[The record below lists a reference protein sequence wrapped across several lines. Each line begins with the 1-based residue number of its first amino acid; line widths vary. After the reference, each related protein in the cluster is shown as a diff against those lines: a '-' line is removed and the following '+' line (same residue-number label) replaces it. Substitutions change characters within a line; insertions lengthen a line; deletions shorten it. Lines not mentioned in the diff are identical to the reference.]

1 MVENASLF
9 LSYVELQDALR
20 RVTHRPREE
29 DLPLHLLALAAGGS
43 GAITSFL
50 LFVKVLFW
58 IPKKRILIER
68 YLQHAHRAR

>member
-50 LFVKVLFW
+50 LFVKVLF
-58 IPKKRILIER
+58 
-68 YLQHAHRAR
+68 